1 LVIVPT
7 AGLHAMPWSLLP
19 SLAGVPVRVAPSA
32 AAWLRAV
39 RTPQSTED
47 GATILV
53 AGPGLPAAQ
62 HEVAALARHDPAAKA
77 FLGPD
82 ATVPAVLTALDGAEL
97 AHIAAHGLLRTDN
110 PLLSALE
117 LVDGPLTVY
126 DLERLGRAPATVIL
140 PACQSGVSAVRAGDE
155 ILGLVSALLTLGTRT
170 VVATV
175 TPVSDVDTAPI
186 MLALHEELRIG
197 TAPAEAMAA
206 ARAVGDRGGDGSVA
220 AAASFVVFGA

>member
-1 LVIVPT
+1 V
-7 AGLHAMPWSLLP
+7 LL
-19 SLAGVPVRVAPSA
+19 A
-32 AAWLRAV
+32 
-39 RTPQSTED
+39 
-47 GATILV
+47 

-62 HEVAALARHDPAAKA
+62 YEVASIAARDPAAKA
-77 FLGPD
+77 FLGAD
-82 ATVPAVLTALDGAEL
+82 ATVPAVLAALDGADL

-170 VVATV
+170 VIATV
-175 TPVSDVDTAPI
+175 TPVSDVDTAPL
-186 MLALHEELRIG
+186 MLALHEQLRRG
-197 TAPAEAMAA
+197 AAPAEAMTS
-206 ARAVGDRGGDGSVA
+206 ARATAGRDGDGSVA
-220 AAASFVVFGA
+220 AAASFVCFGA